1 MGFGQ
6 DIIEKKKKLNG
17 KQMPIWQMR
26 KSDWTSSK

>member
-6 DIIEKKKKLNG
+6 DTIEKKLNG